1 MADQTNFLNLTPE
14 YKSLFSSLQ
23 KVAHQESSPKWREPL
38 ANESSF
44 CGQRVFGEYCL
55 NYEFGKSEIHG
66 GWVLHLLVTVGEREV
81 FLATGRGQGDGLAEP
96 ESISV
101 CRADRLE
108 ISSLNQSLE
117 AH

>member
-1 MADQTNFLNLTPE
+1 M
-14 YKSLFSSLQ
+14 
-23 KVAHQESSPKWREPL
+23 
-38 ANESSF
+38 
-44 CGQRVFGEYCL
+44 
-55 NYEFGKSEIHG
+55 
-66 GWVLHLLVTVGEREV
+66 LHLLVTVGEREV